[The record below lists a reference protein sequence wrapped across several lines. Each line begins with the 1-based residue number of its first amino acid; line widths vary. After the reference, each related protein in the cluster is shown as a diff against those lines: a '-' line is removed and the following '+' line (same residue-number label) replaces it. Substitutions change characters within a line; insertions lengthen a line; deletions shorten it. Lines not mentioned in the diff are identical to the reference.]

1 MAYCMYLRKSRMD
14 MEAEARGE
22 GETLARH
29 RRALLDHAKRL
40 SISIDRIY
48 EEIVSGDTIAARPVM
63 LELLE
68 DVQNNKWSGV
78 FVMEIERLARGDT
91 MDQGYVA
98 QAFKWS
104 NTLIIIPMK
113 TYNPSNEFDEEYFEF
128 GLFMSRR
135 EYKTINRRLQRG
147 RETSAREGKFVGSI
161 APYGY
166 ERIKIEC
173 DKGYTLKIIPEHAR
187 IVRLIFNWYTNGYEN
202 EKGEL
207 ERVGFQKIAHKLNE
221 LGIPPHRKD
230 YWMKETIKD
239 IITNPTYAGKIRWG
253 YRKTNKRM
261 VDGKT
266 VKSRPYNLNDD
277 CIIVKGLHEGI
288 VSEETFDLAQK
299 ILAEHPAPP
308 VGYRSEVKSP
318 LASII
323 ICAKCGRRMVYR
335 AAPSSNKK
343 PYLVCHAR
351 ACPNVSSPYALVE
364 QRVLNSLRDLLAD
377 YESEQRTKDAK
388 DTSTA
393 FEEKKLYLAKLQ
405 SDIGKLTKQLT
416 KAQELLE
423 QDIYSVE
430 EYKERSQ
437 AIKEKIAD
445 ATAKEAAVQSEI
457 DLAKDLVYKK
467 ATIIPKIKHLLQVY
481 ETLPSAK
488 AKNDALKE
496 LIDKAV
502 YNKEVHGAYRGF
514 SADDFELVLYPKLI

>member
-29 RRALLDHAKRL
+29 RRALLEHAKRL
-40 SISIDRIY
+40 TIVIDRIY
-48 EEIVSGDTIAARPVM
+48 EEVVSGDTIAARPVM
-63 LELLE
+63 QELLE
-68 DVQNNKWSGV
+68 DVQNHKWEGV

-104 NTLIIIPMK
+104 NTLIITPMK

-147 RETSAREGKFVGSI
+147 REASAREGKFVGSI

-166 ERIKIEC
+166 ERVKIEA
-173 DKGYTLKIIPEHAR
+173 DKGWTLKIIPDQAR
-187 IVRLIFNWYTNGYEN
+187 IVRLIFDWYTNGYEN

-207 ERVGFQKIAHKLNE
+207 ERAGLQKIAHKLND
-221 LGIPPHRKD
+221 LGIPPHRRD

-239 IITNPTYAGKIRWG
+239 ILTNPTYAGKIRWG
-253 YRKTNKRM
+253 YRKTNKKM
-261 VDGKT
+261 VDGKA
-266 VKSRPYNLNDD
+266 VKSRPLNFNED
-277 CIIVKGLHEGI
+277 CIIVPGLHEAI
-288 VSEETFDLAQK
+288 VLEETFALAQQL
-299 ILAEHPAPP
+299 LAERPAPP

-323 ICAKCGRRMVYR
+323 ICKKCGRRMVFR
-335 AAPSSNKK
+335 AAPSANKK

-351 ACPNVSSPYALVE
+351 ACPNVSSPYELVE
-364 QRVLNSLRDLLAD
+364 QRVLNSLRELIAE
-377 YESEQRTKDAK
+377 YEAEQRIKGVKDA
-388 DTSTA
+388 SRII
-393 FEEKKLYLAKLQ
+393 EEKNAHVAKLQ
-405 SDIGKLTKQLT
+405 SDINKLTKQLT

-423 QDIYSVE
+423 QEVYTVA

-437 AIKEKIAD
+437 TIKNEIEIARADKEKAQ
-445 ATAKEAAVQSEI
+445 AEL
-457 DLAKDLVYKK
+457 DLANDLQHKK
-467 ATIIPKIKHLLQVY
+467 ATIIPKIQHLLQVY

-496 LIDKAV
+496 VVDKAV
-502 YNKEVHGAYRGF
+502 YDKDVHGAYRGN
-514 SADDFELVLYPKLI
+514 SADDFELTLYPKLI